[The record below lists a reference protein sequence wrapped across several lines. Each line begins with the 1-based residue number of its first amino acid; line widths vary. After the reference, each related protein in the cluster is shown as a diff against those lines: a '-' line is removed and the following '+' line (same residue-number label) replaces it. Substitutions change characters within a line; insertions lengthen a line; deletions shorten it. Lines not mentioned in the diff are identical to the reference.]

1 MSQLNIN
8 KPVSAKDIL
17 DHFKDWNLD
26 EESKGYVKF
35 HCKRYE
41 FLIKETIKWI
51 DKIRI
56 TPPER
61 TLKILDIGKAY
72 QTEIIRNVLPETIV
86 NTLGFEDSRFKARGR
101 DRHFLFNLN
110 DAQYPEKWPKTEK
123 HDLIIMAEVIE
134 HLYTSP
140 LLVLKC
146 VAGFLRNGGYLIM
159 QTPNACS
166 FNKRVEML
174 MGKNPFEQ
182 IRLSNTN
189 PGHFREYTIE
199 ELLDIGIQSG
209 FMPVEYS
216 ISNYFNCHGK
226 EKFINKLTSTLSSRL
241 RDGITICFEKVET
254 PELPE
259 LPEVI
264 VPLNDNA
271 IFSSGWYDIEKD
283 NNGVFRWGNSNC
295 LIQLPELK
303 RDLQLKIFSSFPD
316 IIERHVSVIFVNEST
331 KEILGKVELQSKN
344 EHPVILKTS
353 HLAKLDLSISVN
365 TTWSP
370 NLYDSKSD
378 DSRILGIGIRYLKF
392 L

>member
-1 MSQLNIN
+1 MSELNIN

-17 DHFKDWNLD
+17 DYFKDWSLD
-26 EESKGYVKF
+26 EESKVYVKF

-56 TPPER
+56 ASPKR
-61 TLKILDIGKAY
+61 TLKILDIGKGY
-72 QTEIIRNVLPETIV
+72 QTEILRKIFPEIIV
-86 NTLGFEDSRFKARGR
+86 NTLGFEGSRFKPRSK
-101 DRHFLFNLN
+101 DKHFYFDLN
-110 DAQYPEKWPKTEK
+110 DAQYPGKCSETEE

-140 LLVLKC
+140 VLVLKC
-146 VAGFLRNGGYLIM
+146 VARFLENGGYLII

-166 FNKRVEML
+166 FNKRVKML

-199 ELLDIGIQSG
+199 ELIDIGMQSG
-209 FMPVEYS
+209 FMPLEYS
-216 ISNYFNCHGK
+216 MVNYFNYPGK
-226 EKFINKLTSTLSSRL
+226 EKVINKLTSILTSRF
-241 RDGITICFEKVET
+241 RDGITICFKKVET

-259 LPEVI
+259 VPEML
-264 VPLNDNA
+264 VPLSDNKV
-271 IFSSGWYDIEKD
+271 FSRGWYDIERD
-283 NNGVFRWGNSNC
+283 NDGIFRWGTGNC
-295 LIQLPELK
+295 LIQLPELNK
-303 RDLQLKIFSSFPD
+303 DLQLKIFSHFPD
-316 IIERHVSVIFVNEST
+316 IIERHVSVVLINEST
-331 KEILGKVELQSKN
+331 KEVLEKVELQSKY
-344 EHPVILKTS
+344 EQTLTLKTS
-353 HLAKLDLSISVN
+353 HLAKLDLNISVS

-370 NLYDSKSD
+370 NPYDSKSD
-378 DSRILGIGIRYLKF
+378 DSRILGIGIRELRF